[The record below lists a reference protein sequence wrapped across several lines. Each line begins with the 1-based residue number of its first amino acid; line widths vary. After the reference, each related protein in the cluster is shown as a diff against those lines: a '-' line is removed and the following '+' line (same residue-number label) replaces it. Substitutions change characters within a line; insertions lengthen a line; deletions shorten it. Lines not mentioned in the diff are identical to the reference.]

1 MTTGRAATAT
11 CDPRTTLLPMA
22 TLRLF
27 ANLREIAGT
36 STVDV
41 PAATVGGVLD
51 GASGTYGP
59 DFALAVE
66 SAKVW
71 VNGEP
76 ADTDTAVADG
86 DEVALLPPVSGGAVA
101 TRLAADPME
110 NLLGLVLLSAVLV
123 AGWLTLE
130 WFTIVVVGAALAA
143 LWDLADVDAVATNH
157 INIWPTLLFPVTAA
171 VGAYAWGL
179 SGFAGGIGL
188 GILIALTWPIFDPAR
203 RGVETTATS
212 TTIGLVVGL
221 GTGAMVLLRMRSTT
235 IVIVFVIIA
244 AAGIVGAALAG
255 SLGSRTQAVDPNVG
269 TLIGTLIAGVL
280 VGLLVDDLDLAVTL
294 VASVS
299 LAAGLIAGRA
309 LGSMLRTGAIIHT
322 QRAPGLLTPIDGIWV
337 AAPLFWLT
345 LRFIG

>member
-1 MTTGRAATAT
+1 
-11 CDPRTTLLPMA
+11 MA

-41 PAATVGGVLD
+41 PAETVAGVID
-51 GASGTYGP
+51 EANDTYGP
-59 DFALAVE
+59 DFARAVTT
-66 SAKVW
+66 AKVW

-76 ADTDTAVADG
+76 ANPEMALAAD

-110 NLLGLVLLSAVLV
+110 NALGLVLLSAILV
-123 AGWLTLE
+123 AGWLPLE
-130 WFTIVVVGAALAA
+130 WFTIIVVGATLAA
-143 LWDLADVDAVATNH
+143 LWDLADVDAVGTGH
-157 INIWPTLLFPVTAA
+157 INIWPTLISPVAAA

-179 SGFAGGIGL
+179 AGFAGGIAL
-188 GILIALTWPIFDPAR
+188 GIIVALAWPVFDAR
-203 RGVETTATS
+203 HRGVEMTAT
-212 TTIGLVVGL
+212 TTTVGLIAGL
-221 GTGAMVLLRMRSTT
+221 GTGAFVLLRMRSTT
-235 IVIVFVIIA
+235 VVIAFVIIA
-244 AAGIVGAALAG
+244 AAGIVAGTLAG
-255 SLGSRTQAVDPNVG
+255 ALGSRTQTIDPNVG
-269 TLIGTLIAGVL
+269 TLIGSLLAGVL
-280 VGLLVDDLDLAVTL
+280 VGLIVDELDLAVAL

-309 LGSMLRTGAIIHT
+309 LGSMLRTGTILHT
-322 QRAPGLLTPIDGIWV
+322 QRAPGLLTSIDGIWV